1 LLCYN
6 GLVFKFG
13 KYLLPV
19 QNLPSSHL
27 LLKNLKDEVYKID
40 LRIFTLF
47 CISVKQP
54 LTLREECRMRVSENR
69 VLMRIS
75 GTKRQDGENCIKRGF
90 VIFTIHKIL
99 LVIKSRTI
107 RWWGMYRVLRKILAG
122 IAERNGQL
130 GTPEL
135 RWEDNIKTELGRMWT
150 EVNRLRISPVL
161 CSSIKGVGFLGQLSD
176 WQLFVR
182 DSAAWS

>member
-99 LVIKSRTI
+99 LVIKSRTK
-107 RWWGMYRVLRKILAG
+107 RWVGRVACMGQMRNAYTIL
-122 IAERNGQL
+122 IAKPEGNRPL
-130 GTPEL
+130 G
-135 RWEDNIKTELGRMWT
+135 K
-150 EVNRLRISPVL
+150 
-161 CSSIKGVGFLGQLSD
+161 
-176 WQLFVR
+176 
-182 DSAAWS
+182 A